1 MTCHKALFI
10 SLCFLLKTIQQ
21 LVVCIVAV
29 LVVTVASQARNNTR
43 QQQQIDE
50 EQYGDNSNNNN
61 VALSATEL
69 RHPRYIS
76 RPVTASAA
84 NSTTETAESII
95 LKNVKAL
102 VMRVVVAEET
112 LGNNSSNDGTS
123 AAEASEQILQP
134 EIGTADKEPDSRGAS
149 HSTKN

>member
-1 MTCHKALFI
+1 MF
-10 SLCFLLKTIQQ
+10 SFKTIHQ

-50 EQYGDNSNNNN
+50 EQYGDNNSNNN

-112 LGNNSSNDGTS
+112 RLGNNSSNDGTS
-123 AAEASEQILQP
+123 AADASEQILQP

>member
-10 SLCFLLKTIQQ
+10 SLCFLFKTIQQ

-112 LGNNSSNDGTS
+112 LGNNSSYDGTS

>member
-1 MTCHKALFI
+1 M
-10 SLCFLLKTIQQ
+10 
-21 LVVCIVAV
+21 VCIVAV

-50 EQYGDNSNNNN
+50 EQYGDNSSNSN

-112 LGNNSSNDGTS
+112 RLGNNSSNDGTS
-123 AAEASEQILQP
+123 AADASEQILQP

-149 HSTKN
+149 HSTKNWY

>member
-1 MTCHKALFI
+1 M
-10 SLCFLLKTIQQ
+10 
-21 LVVCIVAV
+21 VCIVAV

-50 EQYGDNSNNNN
+50 EQYGDNSSNSN

-123 AAEASEQILQP
+123 AAHASEQILQP